1 MMNRRAP
8 ANPATSASMLCPPGI
23 WIWHWL
29 PTGIRS
35 PTASITSP
43 DTLVNRPL
51 VAIGVAQLTARRQ
64 SARYSRRRTVRA
76 IILGT
81 PVGRGRVCGCRA
93 GLQGARAWLLPLE
106 RLYSHGLPL
115 AGTRRHGDPMQRG
128 ATLPDGST
136 VVQSNSLRLWL
147 AM

>member
-1 MMNRRAP
+1 MRAIVPSGALLPPRLP
-8 ANPATSASMLCPPGI
+8 A
-23 WIWHWL
+23 
-29 PTGIRS
+29 GIRS

-51 VAIGVAQLTARRQ
+51 VASGVAQLTARRQ
-64 SARYSRRRTVRA
+64 SARYSRRRTVRS

-81 PVGRGRVCGCRA
+81 PVGRVRVCGCRA

-136 VVQSNSLRLWL
+136 VVQSNT
-147 AM
+147 